1 MYDII
6 WQITIDK
13 LRSNFIYGDKIH
25 ENHLPIPIAF

>member
-13 LRSNFIYGDKIH
+13 LRGSFTYGDKIYEKH
-25 ENHLPIPIAF
+25 PPIPIPF